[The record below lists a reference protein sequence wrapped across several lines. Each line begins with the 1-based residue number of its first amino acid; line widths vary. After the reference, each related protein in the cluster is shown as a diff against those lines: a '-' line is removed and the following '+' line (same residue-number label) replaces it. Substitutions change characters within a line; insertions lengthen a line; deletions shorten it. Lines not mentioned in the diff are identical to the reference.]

1 MVRTCDCLSEGNTFT
16 MRSTVGAAPLVC
28 SVPMTR
34 MPISAAV
41 TAMLMVSRSR
51 NSPTRM
57 TSGSS
62 RRAECTAA
70 AKLGL
75 CTPISRWLMRQFL
88 RSCTNSIGSSTVRMC
103 PFTRRLMSSII
114 AASVVDLPEPVLPVT
129 RIRPLL
135 ARHICRTASGIF
147 SSSSVSALEGMARNT
162 APMPFSWRMTLTRK
176 RPRSGSV

>member
-1 MVRTCDCLSEGNTFT
+1 
-16 MRSTVGAAPLVC
+16 
-28 SVPMTR
+28 MTR

-62 RRAECTAA
+62 RKAECSAA

-75 CTPISRWLMRQFL
+75 CTPISRWLMRQLL
-88 RSCTNSIGSSTVRMC
+88 RWCTNSIGSSMVRMW
-103 PFTRRLMSSII
+103 PFIRALMSSII

-129 RIRPLL
+129 RMRPLL
-135 ARHICRTASGIF
+135 ARHMCRTASRHLQLVERVRLGRNDPEHRAHAVQLPHHVDTEAATIGEG
-147 SSSSVSALEGMARNT
+147 VGEIRAVLRLEAVERRLRHDLVQRL
-162 APMPFSWRMTLTRK
+162 S
-176 RPRSGSV
+176 